1 MMSIKPVKS
10 SPVKAAATAKSEPAA
25 KADPTGKTPRPK
37 GPAAKADPTG
47 KTPRPKGEGPDN
59 LRQRAEWFRRRTGA
73 EER

>member
-1 MMSIKPVKS
+1 MMSTKPIKS

-25 KADPTGKTPRPK
+25 KAAPTE
-37 GPAAKADPTG
+37 

-59 LRQRAEWFRRRTGA
+59 LRQRAEWFRRRTGGA